1 MAKDSKIRLGI
12 VFGGRSGEHEVSLTS
27 AASVISALD
36 PDEFE
41 ITAIGITKTGKL
53 ASVSEVRAMLPP
65 SLLPRVQISE
75 VLQGDGPGLRVASRT
90 PEKQED
96 SRRNP
101 QIFFPLLHGPYGED
115 GTIQGLFE
123 MAGLPFV
130 GCGVLA
136 SAVGMDK
143 DVMKR
148 LFLQAGLPSTPHRT
162 VMARDIAQGVDSIRK
177 SAAREFGYPMFSKP
191 ANLGSS
197 VGICKIHSER
207 EFEKSIR
214 YSARFDRKILIEKGM
229 DGRELECAI
238 LGNDTPQA
246 SVVGEVVSA
255 HEFYDYEAK
264 YMSPASRLEIPAR
277 IEDKKRRKSAIW
289 PCVRSGPSMVRAWP
303 GLIFSWSAPQTKS
316 GSTKSTPCPDSP
328 PSACTPNFGPQPV
341 WRSTNWCAGWSGLAW
356 SGFMRNSG
364 CRFRA
369 SDPGDAEAAICGKG
383 IGQRTFGCLLD
394 HERTIRFVSI
404 YKIFL

>member
-75 VLQGDGPGLRVASRT
+75 VLEGDGPGMRVTSRT
-90 PEKQED
+90 PDKQEEL
-96 SRRNP
+96 RRNP
-101 QIFFPLLHGPYGED
+101 RIFFPLLHGPYGED

-148 LFLQAGLPSTPHRT
+148 LFLQAGLPATPHRT
-162 VMARDIAQGVDSIRK
+162 VMARDIAQGADSIRK
-177 SAAREFGYPMFSKP
+177 SVAREFGYPMFSKP

-197 VGICKIHSER
+197 VGICKIHSEK

-214 YSARFDRKILIEKGM
+214 YSARFDRKILIEKGI

-277 IEDKKRRKSAIW
+277 IEDKKKEEIRDLALRSFKAID
-289 PCVRSGPSMVRAWP
+289 G
-303 GLIFSWSAPQTKS
+303 
-316 GSTKSTPCPDSP
+316 
-328 PSACTPNFGPQPV
+328 
-341 WRSTNWCAGWSGLAW
+341 SGLARVDFFLERATNKVW
-356 SGFMRNSG
+356 INEINTMPGFTPISMYAKLWAATGVAFDELVRRLVGFGMERFHEKGRLQISG
-364 CRFRA
+364 
-369 SDPGDAEAAICGKG
+369 E
-383 IGQRTFGCLLD
+383 
-394 HERTIRFVSI
+394 
-404 YKIFL
+404 